1 MPSVRRTMIV
11 ILLSLFVN
19 VLVAGYMGTVIGFSL
34 NRALPRLE
42 EVFGPDTPSRRI
54 LACLYLAIAAAS
66 VVAIAIADFRIPIV
80 RVLLPIQIFYKLLT
94 PILVT
99 DRKNPVPWT
108 NLAISGLHCVSLY
121 VAFNMHNPR

>member
-1 MPSVRRTMIV
+1 MTI

-19 VLVAGYMGTVIGFSL
+19 VFVAGYMGTVIGFSL

-54 LACLYLAIAAAS
+54 LACLYLAIAAVS
-66 VVAIAIADFRIPIV
+66 IVAIAVGAFRLPIV
-80 RVLLPIQIFYKLLT
+80 RVLLPLQIFYKLLT
-94 PILVT
+94 LILVT

-108 NLAISGLHCVSLY
+108 NLAISGLHAVSLY
-121 VAFNMHNPR
+121 VAFQMHSPS